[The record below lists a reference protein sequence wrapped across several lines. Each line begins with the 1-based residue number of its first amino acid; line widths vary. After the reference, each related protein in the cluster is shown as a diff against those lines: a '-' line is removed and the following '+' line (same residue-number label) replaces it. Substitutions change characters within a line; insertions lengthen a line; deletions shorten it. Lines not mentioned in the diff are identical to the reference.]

1 MTPYPGGRA
10 LRRLAGGS
18 LGLPIRALLAVCLFV
33 AGFSLVTACG
43 GRQTSTTI
51 PNSQRPHITTT
62 IGGTLTTVVTG
73 P

>member
-1 MTPYPGGRA
+1 MEPEEPSFGHP
-10 LRRLAGGS
+10 LRVPTRLVLAG
-18 LGLPIRALLAVCLFV
+18 CLFV
-33 AGFSLVTACG
+33 AGFSVVAACG
-43 GRQTSTTI
+43 GHSTSTTI

>member
-1 MTPYPGGRA
+1 VTPSRILLA
-10 LRRLAGGS
+10 ACLFLAGFF
-18 LGLPIRALLAVCLFV
+18 AV
-33 AGFSLVTACG
+33 AACG
-43 GRQTSTTI
+43 GHSTGTTI